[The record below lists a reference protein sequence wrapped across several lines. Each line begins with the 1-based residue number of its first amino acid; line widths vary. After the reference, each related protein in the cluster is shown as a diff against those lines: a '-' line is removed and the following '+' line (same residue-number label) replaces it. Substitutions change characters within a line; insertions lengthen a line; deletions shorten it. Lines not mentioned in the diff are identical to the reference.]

1 VEPEV
6 LSRKVLREA
15 RTAQLDLL
23 CACGRKRVELK
34 VLGCCRLCYQRHYHS
49 VRWFGGL
56 RELILKRDRF
66 RCRVCGVGRRL
77 VVHHRDERNAK
88 SLLITL
94 CIRCHVRLHRS
105 RRLRYWVPESLL
117 GLWRELHPAV
127 PLQLQ
132 LPFAANSDIAAR
144 PSRLREVPARSLDLL
159 ADASG
164 DTEHLFDTRA
174 FHMTS
179 RLSRAGEGSLRTQI
193 EIRIQSFDAL

>member
-1 VEPEV
+1 MAAFDFA
-6 LSRKVLREA
+6 LSSNRATRLAPRALLQVSSKTRP
-15 RTAQLDLL
+15 AQMDLL
-23 CACGRKRVELK
+23 CACGRRLVELK
-34 VLGCCRLCYQRHYHS
+34 ALGCCRLCYQRRYHS
-49 VRWFGGL
+49 MRWFGGL

-77 VVHHRDERNAK
+77 VVHHRAERNAK
-88 SLLITL
+88 PWLVTL

-105 RRLRYWVPESLL
+105 RRFRYWVPEALL

-144 PSRLREVPARSLDLL
+144 RSRLREVPAPSLDLL

-174 FHMTS
+174 
-179 RLSRAGEGSLRTQI
+179 
-193 EIRIQSFDAL
+193 